1 MVMAKALNGARSK
14 SRRWIERSLL
24 LAGGIAVC
32 IWIWSVASNTVFQN
46 WESWVFDRKI
56 RGERSDIAEYVAEKR
71 GRMAAQVRVWL
82 GIPAAPVPTMSR
94 PHINPPAGPHSSRE
108 NDGLVGRLIVPRLHL
123 SAMVREGTGEKT
135 LGLAL
140 GHIPGTSLPGQKGN
154 VGVAG
159 HRDTLFRGLREIGK
173 NDLIQFETF
182 EGNYAYRVET
192 TEIVRPQDVSVLNTR
207 EYPELTLVTC
217 YPFHYVGS
225 APQRFIVKARQVSRS
240 QTDEELTAQQ
250 HIETSPARQLPA
262 NDGPTQVDRTALSGK
277 SEKLKPGLRRVSFEV
292 SKDHSRQVSPGISLG
307 LTGIERARLR
317 VNGWIWVM
325 PDRRTIWMREQS
337 VREPV
342 IFYGY
347 KDGKQRELV
356 ITSVAT
362 NSVKGYLLLP
372 EDRTYPRSHLERRTN
387 TD

>member
-1 MVMAKALNGARSK
+1 
-14 SRRWIERSLL
+14 
-24 LAGGIAVC
+24 
-32 IWIWSVASNTVFQN
+32 
-46 WESWVFDRKI
+46 
-56 RGERSDIAEYVAEKR
+56 
-71 GRMAAQVRVWL
+71 
-82 GIPAAPVPTMSR
+82 
-94 PHINPPAGPHSSRE
+94 
-108 NDGLVGRLIVPRLHL
+108 
-123 SAMVREGTGEKT
+123 MVREGTGEKT

-240 QTDEELTAQQ
+240 QTEEDLTAQQ
-250 HIETSPARQLPA
+250 HIETSLARQLPA
-262 NDGPTQVDRTALSGK
+262 DDRPTQVDRTALSGK
-277 SEKLKPGLRRVSFEV
+277 GEKLKPGLRRVSFEV
-292 SKDHSRQVSPGISLG
+292 SKDHSQRVSPGISLG

-372 EDRTYPRSHLERRTN
+372 EDRTSPRSHLERRTN